1 MTLNDLVSWLDIGR
15 IKGVIGALLLP
26 PGGLLLTGILLTL
39 SMQRRVPAS
48 EARQA
53 RPLYRVAPW
62 LLLAMAW
69 TLCTPG
75 AGRWLVRTLTEPPP
89 ALAPPLRGALRDA
102 PATAIVVLGG
112 GARNHVPEVQG
123 MDLKPLTA
131 ERLRH
136 GIWLARQTRLPIL
149 FSGGTGFDDAAAG
162 PNESQAADRVARES
176 YDWPLRW
183 LEGRS
188 RDTRENATYSLE
200 ILRAQG
206 IHRVLLV
213 THAFHQ
219 QRAIANFRR
228 AAQEAGWALQ
238 IVPVPIGLQPPS
250 DGPTLNDL
258 LPHWEGLQQ
267 SYFALH
273 EWLGRRAGA

>member
-15 IKGVIGALLLP
+15 VKGVIAALLLP
-26 PGGLLLTGILLTL
+26 PGGLLLIAMLLVVSL
-39 SMQRRVPAS
+39 QRRMPVS
-48 EARQA
+48 EAREA
-53 RPLYRVAPW
+53 RPLQRIAPW
-62 LLLAMAW
+62 LLLVMAW
-69 TLCTPG
+69 AVCTPL
-75 AGRWLVRTLTEPPP
+75 AGRALVRALTEPPP
-89 ALAPPLRGALRDA
+89 ALSPQLRTALRDA
-102 PATAIVVLGG
+102 PSTAIVVLGG

-131 ERLRH
+131 ERLRQ

-149 FSGGTGFDDAAAG
+149 FSGGTGFDDVAG
-162 PNESQAADRVARES
+162 QPNESLAADRVAREA

-188 RDTRENATYSLE
+188 RDTRENARYSLE

-213 THAFHQ
+213 THGFHQ
-219 QRAIANFRR
+219 RR
-228 AAQEAGWALQ
+228 ALTAFRQAAQDARWPLQ
-238 IVPVPIGLQPPS
+238 LVPVPIGLQPPS
-250 DGPTLNDL
+250 DGLTLNDL
-258 LPHWEGLQQ
+258 LPNWEGLQQ

-273 EWLGRRAGA
+273 EWLGRQAGA